1 MDPSLLPA
9 LAAFVL
15 VARTG
20 SFTRAAAALG
30 VTPSALSQ
38 SVRTL
43 EKKLDTRLLHRTT
56 RSVSLTEEG
65 RTLLAQV
72 APGLQLVEQ
81 AVNAI
86 EDTRGQPSGEIRINT
101 SRFASRCLIEPHL
114 RELRARHPDVRLELV
129 LDDGLG
135 DIVKEGCDVGIRLGE
150 RLSQGMI
157 SVPISPMMRMA
168 VVGSPD
174 YFARHPPPAT
184 PADLAR
190 HECVRFR
197 PTGAIFRW
205 PFTEPGTPARAFEFE
220 PHGSFTT
227 NDDDAM
233 LRAALQGVGLVQ
245 HMEVAVRPYLAD
257 GSLVE
262 VLAPWC
268 PPFSGFHLY
277 IPSRA
282 QLPAKLR
289 ALIDFLVEK
298 RELMAAGRGG
308 DAG

>member
-30 VTPSALSQ
+30 VSPSALSQ

-72 APGLQLVEQ
+72 GPGLQMVEQ

-86 EDTRGQPSGEIRINT
+86 DDTRGQPSGEIRISS

-174 YFARHPPPAT
+174 YFARRPPPAT

-190 HECVRFR
+190 HACLRYDEHARTWNFGHGEPVPIGRGLAINSTLAQWHAARRGGGLALLSDYLTQDDVDAGLLVRVLEQHA
-197 PTGAIFRW
+197 PTPVPVFAVHPYTRHV
-205 PFTEPGTPARAFEFE
+205 PAKV
-220 PHGSFTT
+220 
-227 NDDDAM
+227 
-233 LRAALQGVGLVQ
+233 RAAIAYFS
-245 HMEVAVRPYLAD
+245 EVFASTPR
-257 GSLVE
+257 
-262 VLAPWC
+262 
-268 PPFSGFHLY
+268 
-277 IPSRA
+277 
-282 QLPAKLR
+282 
-289 ALIDFLVEK
+289 
-298 RELMAAGRGG
+298 
-308 DAG
+308 